1 MKTLFYCDNS
11 LSKGANEQ
19 KENKGMS
26 IPPENYVFH
35 YYQLDVEEDEEA
47 LIKEIIKKNCF
58 NVRFFNCLNQM
69 QSAISF
75 DKFVK
80 ENVKIGEKDANKW
93 VDFTLEII
101 EITETQ
107 RQQTH
112 SLKGKMMS
120 SYCIENFTKITYFNR
135 KF

>member
-11 LSKGANEQ
+11 YSQ
-19 KENKGMS
+19 KEIELMKNSGMR
-26 IPPENYVFH
+26 NLHQNCVFH

-58 NVRFFNCLNQM
+58 NVRFFNCLNEM
-69 QSAISF
+69 QYAISF
-75 DKFVK
+75 DEFVK
-80 ENVKIGEKDANKW
+80 ENVKIGVKDANKW

-101 EITETQ
+101 EITEKQ
-107 RQQTH
+107 NVLSH
-112 SLKGKMMS
+112 KLKGKMMS
-120 SYCIENFTKITYFNR
+120 SYCLENFKKITYFNR